1 LLPDS
6 FFPSFSPCYPL
17 FPYRSP
23 GRLSEIR
30 QETFSPKRR
39 VILHR
44 KLRIRSE
51 RAKIPLEEGLLWN
64 VVFRV
69 EFSEENIKKAGVFTP
84 ACENIN

>member
-1 LLPDS
+1 
-6 FFPSFSPCYPL
+6 
-17 FPYRSP
+17 SP
-23 GRLSEIR
+23 GRLSEMR

-39 VILHR
+39 VILHQ

-51 RAKIPLEEGLLWN
+51 RTKIPLEEGRFWN